1 MGSLTP
7 GAQLIYEHTDDTI
20 YSREVD
26 KSDRTIV
33 GYNYSQKYNTV
44 HDSLRDNQF
53 WGELRREAQTNI
65 ALQNALNRAILIFNL
80 SKPRP

>member
-7 GAQLIYEHTDDTI
+7 RVQLIYERDDDAI
-20 YSREVD
+20 YSREFG
-26 KSDRTIV
+26 KTERTLV
-33 GYNYSQKYNTV
+33 GYNYSQQYTNV
-44 HDSLRDNQF
+44 HDSLMDSKF
-53 WGELRREAQTNI
+53 WGDIRREAQTNI